1 MVPTLALRAQ
11 AQDLAPVAGENAK
24 IRGRHSEE
32 LDGFSK
38 ASLAGSRGSISHDLS
53 PIRGGLGALAVHLP
67 AITEGIPGL

>member
-1 MVPTLALRAQ
+1 MLPTLALRAQ

-24 IRGRHSEE
+24 IRARKSEE

-53 PIRGGLGALAVHLP
+53 PILGGLGALTVHLP
-67 AITEGIPGL
+67 VITEGIPGL